1 MENSNYIQFLASP
14 LLEKFYE
21 LPFKEQMKEILHIRK
36 FSEDLYTLVTGET
49 ALIKGMNKH
58 EYSVG
63 LQFETNQ
70 LVVVLQ
76 DAFFEKEYLHY
87 QDISDLFFV
96 TLEERIFDAA
106 TKKGVAMKN
115 VSSEAFKELLKK
127 QERKYMKVLVDLSL

>member
-1 MENSNYIQFLASP
+1 L
-14 LLEKFYE
+14 
-21 LPFKEQMKEILHIRK
+21 KEILHIRK
-36 FSEDLYTLVTGET
+36 FSEDLFTLVTSET

-58 EYSVG
+58 EHSVD
-63 LQFETNQ
+63 LQFETKQ

-96 TLEERIFDAA
+96 TFVERIFDAA

-115 VSSEAFKELLKK
+115 VSSEAFKELLEK
-127 QERKYMKVLVDLSL
+127 QEGKYMKVLVDLCL

>member
-1 MENSNYIQFLASP
+1 MENSNYTQFLASP

-21 LPFKEQMKEILHIRK
+21 LPFKERMKEILHIRK
-36 FSEDLYTLVTGET
+36 FSEDLFTLVTDET
-49 ALIKGMNKH
+49 SLTTGMKKQEH
-58 EYSVG
+58 SIE
-63 LQFETNQ
+63 LQFESKK
-70 LVVVLQ
+70 LVVVLH

-127 QERKYMKVLVDLSL
+127 QEGKYMKVLVDLSL